1 MRAQGR
7 SHNLMLIGKNKR
19 KMGKKALC
27 LIFAFLLSIESFA
40 AVVSDN
46 DGAAF
51 VTKAEFDAL
60 KRNFNDQI
68 NKYNTSIDSKIDGAI
83 ANYLAG
89 IKLSQESYIEL
100 DSKTNYTFPL
110 LMQSSVSHWND
121 YTKTDFF
128 NLARNR
134 VRYYGLM
141 NISFCDTT
149 VSNAVVWNS
158 ETEDAILSI
167 PAGDRNSNT
176 IYGVMQHTT
185 TEIPGKSGELYEV
198 KSSGTTRT
206 ISGTNYKVFD
216 IVNNGSGYQYIDYV
230 KTLTSG
236 KGGNAGHF
244 THPNV
249 FRWCYS
255 GMLCTVDAA
264 ADQYRWDS
272 GVFPNGVNWTETRCV
287 AVGRGA
293 GNNPTKYANIT
304 ASHLGERLKI
314 KEIPEANSG
323 GSGGFDYNDVA
334 IDSSQFVWER
344 AGTKAMVYA
353 GTALLPAQQE
363 KKFAYEPQFYNQF
376 ETSVEKLTIRN
387 IGYHMGWAY
396 RPGSTGVTS
405 GKFLA
410 RAMIYCPYLRGVN
423 YNGYATTIPSFCAL
437 PASCVRYYDDNGKVH
452 YMDEGMFLRNFDENC
467 EKVEFDLVFGTK
479 SGTKNLNFYLS
490 KYPFDRVN
498 AKTKLAKFKVD
509 NETSEVTSKTLQTGK
524 SYHITVA
531 DIFKNEQLYIL
542 WEPTTSTDYITLN
555 SFKNFKQTTE

>member
-1 MRAQGR
+1 MRKSTKIIKKLLA
-7 SHNLMLIGKNKR
+7 LFLVVLI
-19 KMGKKALC
+19 
-27 LIFAFLLSIESFA
+27 SIDSFA

-68 NKYNTSIDSKIDGAI
+68 AKYNTSIDSKIDGAI

-121 YTKTDFF
+121 YTKTQFF

-134 VRYYGLM
+134 VRYFQLQ
-141 NISFCDTT
+141 NLNFCDTT
-149 VSNAVVWNS
+149 VSNAVTWNT
-158 ETEDAILSI
+158 ETESDILSI
-167 PAGDRNSNT
+167 PAGNRKANT
-176 IYGVMQHTT
+176 IYGALVNYS
-185 TEIPGKSGELYEV
+185 TEVPGNAGELYEI
-198 KSSGTTRT
+198 KDSGSTRT

-216 IVNNGSGYQYIDYV
+216 IINFGYGYQFIDYQKQTKV
-230 KTLTSG
+230 G
-236 KGGNAGHF
+236 KGGMAGHF
-244 THPNV
+244 VSPNV
-249 FRWCYS
+249 FLWCYS
-255 GMLCTVDAA
+255 GLMCCEDAA
-264 ADQYRWDS
+264 SDQFRWDS
-272 GVFPNGVNWTETRCV
+272 GTFPNARNWTETRLV
-287 AVGRGA
+287 AAGRGA
-293 GNNPTKYANIT
+293 GNNPTKYNNIT
-304 ASHLGERLKI
+304 ASHLGERLMI

-323 GSGGFDYNDVA
+323 GSGGFDYNAVP

-344 AGTKAMVYA
+344 TAKKAMVYA
-353 GTALLPAQQE
+353 GTANLPAQQE
-363 KKFAYEPQFYNQF
+363 KKFAYQPQFYDTFN
-376 ETSVEKLTIRN
+376 TSVEKITIRN
-387 IGYHMGWAY
+387 IGFHMGWAY
-396 RPGSTGVTS
+396 RPGTTGITS

-410 RAMIYCPYLRGVN
+410 RAMIYCPYLKGVT
-423 YNGYATTIPSFCAL
+423 YDGYASTIPSFCAL

-524 SYHITVA
+524 SYHITIS
-531 DIFKNEQLYIL
+531 DIFKNDQLYLL
-542 WEPTTSTDYITLN
+542 WEPSTNTDYITLN